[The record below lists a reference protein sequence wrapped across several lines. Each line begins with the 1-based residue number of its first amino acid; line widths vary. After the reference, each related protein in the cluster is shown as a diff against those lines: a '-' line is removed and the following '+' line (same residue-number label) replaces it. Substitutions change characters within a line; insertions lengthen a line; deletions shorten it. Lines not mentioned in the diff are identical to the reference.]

1 MAYAVRQRTREIGI
15 RIALGARGPD
25 VMLPVLLRGARLL
38 LMGLCLGV
46 GLSLAGTR
54 LLASRLPQ
62 IREWDRYF
70 LQGIATWDPATY
82 AGTILVI
89 VAVTLTACYL
99 PARRAARVDP
109 MVALRC
115 E

>member
-1 MAYAVRQRTREIGI
+1 MPSGSERGRSASGLPWGRGGRTSWR
-15 RIALGARGPD
+15 RSCCRGT
-25 VMLPVLLRGARLL
+25 LL
-38 LMGLCLGV
+38 LIAGLGLGV

-54 LLASRLPQ
+54 LLASRLWQ
-62 IREWDRYF
+62 IRQWDKYF
-70 LQGIATWDPATY
+70 LQGIYLWDPATY

-89 VAVTLTACYL
+89 VVVALTACYL

-109 MVALRC
+109 MVALRR